1 MAIKHFLV
9 TYHSEQEMHQI
20 FTYTDFNIGFVSYPV
35 GARGPFPGG
44 KASGA

>member
-20 FTYTDFNIGFVSYPV
+20 FTYRDLTTDSI
-35 GARGPFPGG
+35 
-44 KASGA
+44 